1 MRLTSEN
8 LNLEHMKQV
17 LKTEQECVRRDCN
30 RDCGNC
36 DLVMDSNDILQ
47 AYEKLIMLVEQVESL
62 KSEYLAYHLEGNGYW
77 RGVEHSLEVLNRE
90 SLLY

>member
-1 MRLTSEN
+1 MRLTVEN
-8 LNLEHMKQV
+8 PNLERIKQV
-17 LKTEQECVRRDCN
+17 LRTEHECVSRDCN

-36 DLVMDSNDILQ
+36 DLVMDSKDILQ
-47 AYEKLIMLVEQVESL
+47 TYEKLIMLVEQVESL
-62 KSEYLAYHLEGNGYW
+62 KSEYLAYHLEGDDYW